1 MTPTK
6 AQQKRRL
13 NCLDEVFFH
22 GVSKKDLESQIRKE
36 WKTAAA
42 LHSS

>member
-22 GVSKKDLESQIRKE
+22 GVSKKDLGITDPKRVEDNSCSSQ
-36 WKTAAA
+36 
-42 LHSS
+42 